1 MKQYNFD
8 VNIEKR
14 MPTTGKVFFV
24 DRMTS
29 DYAVAHP
36 FNVDEF
42 IESVCLKYEQLA
54 QEDAAFFGGIMRD
67 RNSLHQMWN
76 KTMQMPV
83 RGDASLY
90 PNRDGRR
97 EPALMEV
104 WSKAGDYWR
113 CGFRQ
118 GDLLPAI
125 LPPCKITRTEDG
137 WIALFPKDMQ
147 LLQSIQSEQPQ
158 EIQSIQSE
166 PATPNLDTRE
176 EEQCLEVPCQAE
188 IPQIETNLEEGSQSE
203 NQTEEDLK
211 DSEGLPG
218 ETDSKRQKRQEPVQL
233 DLFAQMQQEIA
244 QLRREQRSMEARL
257 TQQQSAADDL
267 QRQNE
272 ALRRHNEQLQAEREA
287 TRQQSQAAPHR
298 PTLYSPT
305 PQPAS
310 RQQSTES
317 AAPRVRT
324 RQRSQWQSAPTD
336 HRRSPQTATVAQP
349 KREYPAWAKGLACM
363 VAASVALVVIYNTG
377 LLIPLGLIGLATSGL
392 IK

>member
-1 MKQYNFD
+1 MTQYNFD

-42 IESVCLKYEQLA
+42 IESVWQKHQNTESRETIRQYFDYGLGRKGEKYSTHCPAKFPDKITKDGDLILGQ
-54 QEDAAFFGGIMRD
+54 FPKYVGGCRPALIEA
-67 RNSLHQMWN
+67 WN
-76 KTMQMPV
+76 KGAEYHTN
-83 RGDASLY
+83 GL
-90 PNRDGRR
+90 
-97 EPALMEV
+97 
-104 WSKAGDYWR
+104 
-113 CGFRQ
+113 RQ

-125 LPPCKITRTEDG
+125 LPPCKITRTECG
-137 WIALFPKDMQ
+137 WIALFPKDTH
-147 LLQSIQSEQPQ
+147 LLSET
-158 EIQSIQSE
+158 
-166 PATPNLDTRE
+166 ATKADTRE
-176 EEQCLEVPCQAE
+176 KEQSLEVAQGRE
-188 IPQIETNLEEGSQSE
+188 ISQIETNLEEGSQSE
-203 NQTEEDLK
+203 NLTEEDLK

-218 ETDSKRQKRQEPVQL
+218 ETYSKRQERQDPVQL

-287 TRQQSQAAPHR
+287 TRQQSQSAPHR

-349 KREYPAWAKGLACM
+349 KREHPAWAKGLACM

>member
-54 QEDAAFFGGIMRD
+54 QEDAAFFGGIVRD
-67 RNSLHQMWN
+67 RNSLRQMWN

-113 CGFRQ
+113 RGFRL

-125 LPPCKITRTEDG
+125 LPGTRITRLEG
-137 WIALFPKDMQ
+137 GEWICLFEKDMQ
-147 LLQSIQSEQPQ
+147 LLQSIQSEQSQEIQSIQSEQQQ

-166 PATPNLDTRE
+166 PATPNLDERE
-176 EEQCLEVPCQAE
+176 QSLEVPCQAE
-188 IPQIETNLEEGSQSE
+188 ISQIETNLEEVSQSE
-203 NQTEEDLK
+203 NLTEEDLK

-218 ETDSKRQKRQEPVQL
+218 ETDSKRQERQEPVQL

-244 QLRREQRSMEARL
+244 QLRQEQQRLQAQLTLERRHREQTAAAQVQTAEPVPAEEPSAPRPRRVRRP
-257 TQQQSAADDL
+257 QQS
-267 QRQNE
+267 RQWSE
-272 ALRRHNEQLQAEREA
+272 AKDVCRRPSLSA
-287 TRQQSQAAPHR
+287 R
-298 PTLYSPT
+298 P
-305 PQPAS
+305 
-310 RQQSTES
+310 
-317 AAPRVRT
+317 
-324 RQRSQWQSAPTD
+324 SAPQ
-336 HRRSPQTATVAQP
+336 SVAATAEQP
-349 KREYPAWAKGLACM
+349 KREHPAWAKGLACM
-363 VAASVALVVIYNTG
+363 VAASVALVVIYETG

>member
-1 MKQYNFD
+1 MTYNFD

-54 QEDAAFFGGIMRD
+54 QEDAAFFGGIVRD

-90 PNRDGRR
+90 PNRNGRR

-104 WSKAGDYWR
+104 WLKAGDYWR

-125 LPPCKITRTEDG
+125 VPGTKITRTDCG
-137 WIALFPKDMQ
+137 WIALFPKDAH
-147 LLQSIQSEQPQ
+147 LLSET
-158 EIQSIQSE
+158 
-166 PATPNLDTRE
+166 ATKADTRE
-176 EEQCLEVPCQAE
+176 KDQSLEVAQGRE
-188 IPQIETNLEEGSQSE
+188 ISQIETNLEEGSQSE

-211 DSEGLPG
+211 DSEGFSG
-218 ETDSKRQKRQEPVQL
+218 EADSKRQERQEPVQL
-233 DLFAQMQQEIA
+233 DLFTQMQQEIDQLRQEQQRLQA
-244 QLRREQRSMEARL
+244 QLTLERRQREQTAAAQVQTAEPVPAEEPSAPRPRRVRRP
-257 TQQQSAADDL
+257 QQSRQWSEAQEVCRPSRSARPSASQSVAA
-267 QRQNE
+267 
-272 ALRRHNEQLQAEREA
+272 
-287 TRQQSQAAPHR
+287 T
-298 PTLYSPT
+298 
-305 PQPAS
+305 
-310 RQQSTES
+310 
-317 AAPRVRT
+317 
-324 RQRSQWQSAPTD
+324 APT
-336 HRRSPQTATVAQP
+336 

-363 VAASVALVVIYNTG
+363 VAASVALVVIYETG